1 MSKLRKSAR
10 GQMCTLQIFPYCNN
24 NTETTVLAHI
34 PSNYKGVGMKSPDY
48 FGVYACHSCHDVI
61 DGRVKT
67 NLSKEE
73 ILRCQLRA
81 LERTWERMIEAG
93 LISHQ

>member
-10 GQMCTLQIFPYCNN
+10 GQMCTLQIYPHCNN
-24 NTETTVLAHI
+24 NPETTVLAHI
-34 PSNYKGVGMKSPDY
+34 PSNHKGLGMKSPDY
-48 FGVYACHSCHDVI
+48 FGVYSCHNCHDVI
-61 DGRVKT
+61 DGRIKT
-67 NLSKEE
+67 NLNKEE

-81 LERTWERMIEAG
+81 LERTWSRMIEAG